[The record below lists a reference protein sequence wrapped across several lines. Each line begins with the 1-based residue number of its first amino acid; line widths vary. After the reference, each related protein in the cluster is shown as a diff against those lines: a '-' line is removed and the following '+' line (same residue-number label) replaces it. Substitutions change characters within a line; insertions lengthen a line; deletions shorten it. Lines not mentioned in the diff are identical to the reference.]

1 MSESQTERGPVV
13 PEDSKTSYDRFHFA
27 PAYRVGDTLYVSGV
41 IGSGESLEE
50 EFASAFESL
59 GNVLDEA
66 GFTMDEIVDMT
77 SFHVD
82 MSTTLGAFMAARDAA
97 MSEPWPAWTAIGCT
111 ELAIPTGRAEV
122 KVTAV
127 KKAQGSG
134 PVASS

>member
-1 MSESQTERGPVV
+1 MTERGPVI
-13 PEDSKTSYDRFHFA
+13 PEGSETSYERFHFA

-41 IGSGESLEE
+41 IGTGESLEE
-50 EFASAFESL
+50 EFASAFENLSSVLAAAGYSL
-59 GNVLDEA
+59 DDVVE
-66 GFTMDEIVDMT
+66 MT

-82 MSTTLGAFMAARDAA
+82 MSKTLGAFMAARDQV

-127 KKAQGSG
+127 LRS
-134 PVASS
+134 